1 MTGFRSNRHP
11 VLQPKTPAP
20 HAEINITPMIDILLV
35 LLVIF
40 MAALPL
46 SQRGLDA
53 NLPPPAAKANDR
65 PPDGQIVVEYT
76 APRELSINKTP
87 LNSDGLTITLEPG
100 KAVELGLVADRPTNT
115 FYQWNIH
122 EVVPNMATMPTA
134 LQYNIVY
141 AALSTETTVKIPHDV
156 FVAGKVYMIRAHC
169 IQGGFPSFATGDL
182 AVRIC
187 SKM

>member
-76 APRELSINKTP
+76 AARELSINKTP
-87 LNSDGLTITLEPG
+87 IALDALEPRLR
-100 KAVELGLVADRPTNT
+100 EIFLDRHDRARPA
-115 FYQWNIH
+115 
-122 EVVPNMATMPTA
+122 ESR
-134 LQYNIVY
+134 
-141 AALSTETTVKIPHDV
+141 AAQQCL
-156 FVAGKVYMIRAHC
+156 ANRLN
-169 IQGGFPSFATGDL
+169 GGSRSRSAW
-182 AVRIC
+182 A
-187 SKM
+187 